1 MVHTIQLERSC
12 SLIKDL
18 TRINNFISLGFLKK
32 FSTPNPYKILI
43 KQNSLVISNF
53 LRATHE
59 SKQMKK
65 DLSDKS
71 RFQGLKIAITGAS
84 GSLGKSLIE
93 ELKRNGAY
101 VVGLTHSKNNNNS
114 CGITPDDFIFWSCG
128 EEKLLSS
135 RLTDIDILILNHGFN
150 PKELID
156 SNEINK
162 AIEINALSHWRL
174 IQIFEELA
182 PKNKN
187 INKYNSKEIWIN
199 TSEAEIQIAF
209 SPAYEI
215 TKRLIGEIISLKKS
229 KLLIEKNNSLIIKKL
244 ILGPFKS
251 KLNPAGILSPEFVAK
266 QIIKKAEKKDYLII
280 VTPNPITYLLMPII
294 EFIRIIYSMLIMK
307 IYSR

>member
-1 MVHTIQLERSC
+1 
-12 SLIKDL
+12 
-18 TRINNFISLGFLKK
+18 
-32 FSTPNPYKILI
+32 
-43 KQNSLVISNF
+43 
-53 LRATHE
+53 
-59 SKQMKK
+59 MKK
-65 DLSDKS
+65 NWSDKS

-101 VVGLTHSKNNNNS
+101 VVGLTHSKNNNNNS
-114 CGITPDDFIFWSCG
+114 YEIAPDDFIFWSCG

-135 RLTDIDILILNHGFN
+135 KLANIDILILNHGFN
-150 PKELID
+150 PKELIN

-182 PKNKN
+182 QNNKN
-187 INKYNSKEIWIN
+187 FKKYNSKEIWIN

-215 TKRLIGEIISLKKS
+215 TKRLIGELISLKKS

-251 KLNPAGILSPEFVAK
+251 KLNPVGILSPEFVAK
-266 QIIKKAEKKDYLII
+266 KIIKKAEKEDYLII

-294 EFIRIIYSMLIMK
+294 EFIRIT
-307 IYSR
+307 YSRFIIKVYSR